1 MPSKLVPVKLPPGII
16 KDWTDYSAE
25 GRYSNGERVRFME
38 DLPEKIGGWV
48 SNSIYNVTGVP
59 RSLIVWKDLSENNII
74 GIGTHSHLYIQFGGV
89 IYDITPLRKT
99 SSNVNNCFTTVDE
112 STTVTVTDSSHGA
125 STGDYV
131 TITSSAAVGGITPD
145 GEYQLTVTTSN
156 AYTIVHSAAATSSV
170 ASGGG
175 AATDLYYSISPGEA
189 NAAGGLGWGAGN
201 WGESTWNT
209 ARTLGT
215 GVAVELTYWALSNWG
230 EDLIATVRDGKTY
243 LWDASSGVATR
254 AAALTNAPATAKTS
268 TVSMETQ
275 HVICYGAHDGSAD
288 DPMLIAWTDQGTNTT
303 WAATATNT
311 AGTYRLTRGTRI
323 EAYAHTRS
331 QTLIWTDTSLY
342 GQTYSGQ
349 PYIFNFK
356 LLSEDTTILSQTAAI
371 DVDGTTYWFGVN
383 NFYVY
388 NGQVQVLQ
396 SPVRRWVY
404 DNINRDVANKSF
416 VGVNKEFQEVWFFY
430 ARGAEIEPSH
440 YAVYHYGDP
449 QKNIWHIGALA
460 RTCWQDA
467 EKFLEKPV
475 AYDSAGVYYD
485 HENGHDDNTSAM
497 NPSLETG
504 ALELAG
510 DQGEGGNLLLIDKLI
525 PDAVAGGNYLVE
537 LVSKRYPNS
546 SEEITKG
553 PFTIST
559 TTEKVS
565 LRTKGRQARLK
576 WSDSGVGYGWKL
588 GTPRIQVR
596 QMGGR

>member
-25 GRYSNGERVRFME
+25 GRYSDGERVRFMA
-38 DLPEKIGGWV
+38 DLPEKIGGWI
-48 SNSIYNVTGVP
+48 SNSTYNVEGTP
-59 RSLIVWKDLSENNII
+59 RSLLAWKTLAETNIVA
-74 GIGTHSHLYIQFGGV
+74 IGTHSHLYVQFGGV

-99 SSNVNNCFTTVDE
+99 SSNVNDCFTVVDE
-112 STTVTVTDSSHGA
+112 STTVTVTNSSHGGT
-125 STGDYV
+125 TGDWV
-131 TITSSAAVGGITPD
+131 TISASAAVGGITPI
-145 GEYQLTVTTSN
+145 GNYEITVTTAN
-156 AYTIVHSAAATSSV
+156 AFTIVHSAPGTSGAT
-170 ASGGG
+170 GGG
-175 AATDLYYSISPGEA
+175 AATDIAYSISPGVD
-189 NAAGGLGWGAGN
+189 NASGGLGWGAGS
-201 WGESTWNT
+201 WSDSTWNT
-209 ARTLGT
+209 ARVIGS

-230 EDLIATVRDGKTY
+230 EDLLATVRGGKTF
-243 LWDASSGVATR
+243 LWDASGGVATR
-254 AAALTNAPATAKTS
+254 AAVLTNAPITSKMS

-275 HVICYGAHDGSAD
+275 HVLCYGAHDGSAN
-288 DPMLIAWTDQGTNTT
+288 DPMLVAWTDQGTNTT

-311 AGTYRLTRGTRI
+311 AGSYSLTRGTRI

-404 DNINRDVANKSF
+404 DNINRDVADKSF

-430 ARGAEIEPSH
+430 ARGTAIEPSH
-440 YAVYHYGDP
+440 YAVYYYGDP
-449 QKNIWHIGALA
+449 QKNIWHIGALP

-467 EKFLEKPV
+467 EKFLDKPI

-485 HENGHDDNTSAM
+485 HENGFDDNTSAL
-497 NPSLETG
+497 NPRLETG
-504 ALELAG
+504 ILELG
-510 DQGEGGNLLLIDKLI
+510 GEKGEGGELLLIDKII
-525 PDAVAGGNYLVE
+525 PEANAGGDYLVE
-537 LVSKRYPNS
+537 VITKKYPNAL
-546 SEEITKG
+546 EEVTKG
-553 PFTIST
+553 PFVIST
-559 TTEKVS
+559 TTSKIN
-565 LRTKGRQARLK
+565 LRAKGRQARLK
-576 WSDSGVGYGWKL
+576 WSDTGVGYGWKL
-588 GTPRIQVR
+588 GTPRIQVKP
-596 QMGGR
+596 MGGR

>member
-170 ASGGG
+170 GSGGG

-275 HVICYGAHDGSAD
+275 HVICYGAHDGSAN

-311 AGTYRLTRGTRI
+311 AGTYSLTRGTRI

-383 NFYVY
+383 NFYV
-388 NGQVQVLQ
+388 
-396 SPVRRWVY
+396 
-404 DNINRDVANKSF
+404 
-416 VGVNKEFQEVWFFY
+416 
-430 ARGAEIEPSH
+430 
-440 YAVYHYGDP
+440 
-449 QKNIWHIGALA
+449 
-460 RTCWQDA
+460 
-467 EKFLEKPV
+467 
-475 AYDSAGVYYD
+475 
-485 HENGHDDNTSAM
+485 
-497 NPSLETG
+497 
-504 ALELAG
+504 
-510 DQGEGGNLLLIDKLI
+510 
-525 PDAVAGGNYLVE
+525 
-537 LVSKRYPNS
+537 
-546 SEEITKG
+546 
-553 PFTIST
+553 
-559 TTEKVS
+559 
-565 LRTKGRQARLK
+565 
-576 WSDSGVGYGWKL
+576 
-588 GTPRIQVR
+588 
-596 QMGGR
+596 

>member
-38 DLPEKIGGWV
+38 DLPEKIGGWI
-48 SNSIYNVTGVP
+48 SNSTYNVNGTP
-59 RSLIVWKDLSENNII
+59 RSLLAWKDLSENNII
-74 GIGTHSHLYIQFGGV
+74 AIGTHSHLYIQFGGV

-99 SSNVNNCFTTVDE
+99 SSNVNNCFTVVDE

-125 STGDYV
+125 ETGDWV
-131 TITSSAAVGGITPD
+131 TIGSASAVGGITPS
-145 GEYQLTVTTSN
+145 GNYQITVTSSN
-156 AYTIVHSAAATSSV
+156 AYTIVHSAAGTSGAT
-170 ASGGG
+170 GGG
-175 AATDLYYSISPGEA
+175 ASTDIEYAISSGVD
-189 NAAGGLGWGAGN
+189 NASGGLGWGAGT
-201 WGESTWNT
+201 WSDSTWNT
-209 ARTLGT
+209 ARTLGS
-215 GVAVELTYWALSNWG
+215 GVAVELTYWSLSNYG
-230 EDLIATVRDGKTY
+230 EDLIATVRNGKTF
-243 LWDASSGVATR
+243 LWDASSGVGTR
-254 AAALTNAPATAKTS
+254 AATLTNAPITAKMS

-275 HVICYGAHDGSAD
+275 HVLCYGAHNGSAS
-288 DPMLIAWTDQGTNTT
+288 DPMLVAWTDQGTNTT

-311 AGTYRLTRGTRI
+311 AGTYSLTRGTRI

-404 DNINRDVANKSF
+404 DNINRDVADKSF
-416 VGVNKEFQEVWFFY
+416 VGINKEFQEVWFFY
-430 ARGAEIEPSH
+430 PRGSNIEPSH
-440 YAVYHYGDP
+440 YAAYYYGDP
-449 QKNIWHIGALA
+449 QKNIWHIGEMP

-467 EKFLEKPV
+467 EKFLEKPI

-485 HENGHDDNTSAM
+485 HENGFDDNTSAL

-504 ALELAG
+504 ILELG
-510 DQGEGGNLLLIDKLI
+510 GESGEGGNLLLIDKVI
-525 PDAVAGGNYLVE
+525 PEAIAGGNYLVE
-537 LVSKRYPNS
+537 VITKRYPNS
-546 SEEITKG
+546 SEEATKG
-553 PFTIST
+553 PYTISP
-559 TTEKVS
+559 TTEKIS
-565 LRTKGRQARLK
+565 LRAKGRQARLK
-576 WSDSGVGYGWKL
+576 WSDTGVGYGWKL

-596 QMGGR
+596 PMGTR